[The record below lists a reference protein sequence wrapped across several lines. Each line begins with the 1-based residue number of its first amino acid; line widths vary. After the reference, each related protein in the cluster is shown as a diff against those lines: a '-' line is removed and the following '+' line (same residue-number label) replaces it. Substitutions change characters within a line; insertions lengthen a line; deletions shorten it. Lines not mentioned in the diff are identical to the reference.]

1 MSLRVRCPEGC
12 IVHASMTRC
21 GKVVKCPECGT
32 MIRIPKISD
41 AQKTGGRTVECRAER
56 YKQVDGHGASPVA
69 SLPKDLP
76 QKDLPQ
82 KDLPKKDLPKKDLP
96 KKAVNQ
102 PRLPVAKPRQ
112 HSSVVAHHALPA
124 VAVDT
129 EGERVGINSPS
140 SPEALVSGVSGE
152 KIRSKRVGP
161 ASVKE
166 PIVRGN
172 LNVSLGGSTKEKS
185 TNPNEGKNWEERLT
199 RANADRFFLAKLFA
213 VGLIFVAGLNLI
225 PVLTQLITWGD
236 SFQINEIPN
245 WFFLQVAICL
255 LNLLY
260 AIFLFQI
267 NDWSAMRSVSVLML
281 ALAFIY
287 GICCTGLLLGGNE
300 GNVVTLLEISSFRIK
315 QAASGFAVML
325 CLATL
330 MSYWAAREAS
340 NWQRAEQVL
349 KQILLKRTH

>member
-32 MIRIPKISD
+32 MIRIPEISD
-41 AQKTGGRTVECRAER
+41 AQRKGGRTVECRAER
-56 YKQVDGHGASPVA
+56 YKQIDGHGASPVA
-69 SLPKDLP
+69 SLPKE
-76 QKDLPQ
+76 
-82 KDLPKKDLPKKDLP
+82 LPKKDLPR
-96 KKAVNQ
+96 KATNQ
-102 PRLPVAKPRQ
+102 SRLPVAKPRQ
-112 HSSVVAHHALPA
+112 HSSIVQHQAFPA
-124 VAVDT
+124 VEVEI
-129 EGERVGINSPS
+129 EGEQVGIDSPS
-140 SPEALVSGVSGE
+140 SPQAFVSGGGGD
-152 KIRSKRVGP
+152 KTRSKRIGT
-161 ASVKE
+161 AGVKE

-185 TNPNEGKNWEERLT
+185 FNSNEGENWEERLT

-213 VGLIFVAGLNLI
+213 VGLVFVAGLNLI

-236 SFQINEIPN
+236 LFQVNEIPN
-245 WFFLQVAICL
+245 WFFLQVSICL

-281 ALAFIY
+281 VLAFIY

-300 GNVVTLLEISSFRIK
+300 GSVVTLLEISSVRIK
-315 QAASGFAVML
+315 QATSGFAVML

>member
-76 QKDLPQ
+76 Q
-82 KDLPKKDLPKKDLP
+82 KDLPKKDLP

-236 SFQINEIPN
+236 LFQINEIPN

-315 QAASGFAVML
+315 QATSGFAVML